1 MKGASN
7 ADIAVALVVSPFT
20 VKTYVN
26 RAMTKVDARDRSQL
40 VAFAFAAG
48 LRP

>member
-1 MKGASN
+1 
-7 ADIAVALVVSPFT
+7 
-20 VKTYVN
+20 VN
-26 RAMTKVDARDRSQL
+26 RAMAKVDARDRSQL